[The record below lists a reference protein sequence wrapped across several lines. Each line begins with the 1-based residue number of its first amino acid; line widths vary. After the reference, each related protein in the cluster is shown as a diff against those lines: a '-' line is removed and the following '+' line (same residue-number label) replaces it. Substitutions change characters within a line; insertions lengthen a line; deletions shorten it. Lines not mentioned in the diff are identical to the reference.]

1 MQAKIQKLDNQF
13 KEDIPRSLKDRY
25 VCFRVLDF
33 LCGCQSLF
41 FSSLKLD

>member
-13 KEDIPRSLKDRY
+13 KEDVPQRLKDRY
-25 VCFRVLDF
+25 VYFSVLDL
-33 LCGCQSLF
+33 LCGCQSSF